1 MQVQKKEAMELLETL
16 AFQEAAGSARHG
28 FHHASRLA
36 RLPAG
41 GWQAEMIRQ
50 AADVVVAEDAE
61 SLRAAM
67 QKPETAVI
75 FLPQTAMVTAEIIE
89 RICIESPLAKMI
101 IWETAE

>member
-1 MQVQKKEAMELLETL
+1 
-16 AFQEAAGSARHG
+16 
-28 FHHASRLA
+28 
-36 RLPAG
+36 
-41 GWQAEMIRQ
+41 
-50 AADVVVAEDAE
+50 
-61 SLRAAM
+61 M